1 MWGRISTIEEDLC
14 LAEIIRQTGV
24 PNYAQARI
32 PIASGLNLEAWE
44 QALSDYPD
52 KFLIQYIKFG
62 FPLSIMSPDSLHIT
76 SIYGKNQ
83 PTE

>member
-1 MWGRISTIEEDLC
+1 M
-14 LAEIIRQTGV
+14 GV

-32 PIASGLNLEAWE
+32 SIASGLNLEAWE

-76 SIYGKNQ
+76 DIKNHASATSFPKHIQ
-83 PTE
+83 EYIKEPC